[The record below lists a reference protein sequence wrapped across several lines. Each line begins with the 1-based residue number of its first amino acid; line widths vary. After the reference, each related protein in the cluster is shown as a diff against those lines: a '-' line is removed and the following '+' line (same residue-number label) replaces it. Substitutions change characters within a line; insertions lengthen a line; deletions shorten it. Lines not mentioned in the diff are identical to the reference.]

1 MRKAFLILFVM
12 VQIFAMASL
21 LKYVPNNFVTL
32 SYVPDVGKFYND
44 IKSTEIGDSFLNNL
58 GLESMIDSLIRSQA
72 QAYELDADKLYE
84 VKEMLNVAGKNWM
97 AFIIGPFE
105 EADKIKDYIENTGIL
120 PDSTDVQVYV
130 EKLDNNLVFYT
141 RKGNVDVV
149 SILKKEENNVPI
161 WVKNTLKDSKVDM
174 VYYSAEKG
182 VFESYFKVYLKEN
195 VLVEEG
201 IGKYFDE
208 DVKEK
213 LENILQGKKFSL
225 DDVVNGEG
233 FLLVNVKDGKSILD
247 LLQVLGVLDLLK
259 EEGLDVSIAEKFGGK
274 VFVGA
279 DYSEAIENML
289 YSSEESTPPI
299 LTGYVTF
306 NSDPKVILKDKM
318 KSCKEEKDYYL
329 CGDVDIAKVSFK
341 SNKVEFNIPSDLTT
355 TSDINKKVF
364 QKVYKGIENIMVYLD
379 FSKVLNNLFGLDTN
393 SYLIF
398 KVWTEKDE
406 MKSHGELR

>member
-1 MRKAFLILFVM
+1 MRKVFLIFFVM
-12 VQIFAMASL
+12 VQIFTMASL
-21 LKYVPNNFVTL
+21 LKYVPDNFVTL
-32 SYVPDVGKFYND
+32 SYVPDIGKLYND

-72 QAYELDADKLYE
+72 QAYEIDADKLYE
-84 VKEMLNVAGKNWM
+84 VKEVLNVAGKNWM

-141 RKGNVDVV
+141 RKGNVDVI

-247 LLQVLGVLDLLK
+247 LLQVLGILDLLK

-279 DYSEAIENML
+279 DYSEAIEDML
-289 YSSEESTPPI
+289 YSNEESTPPI

-306 NSDPKVILKDKM
+306 NGDPKLILEDKI
-318 KSCKEEKDYYL
+318 KNCKKEKDYYL
-329 CGDVDIAKVSFK
+329 CGDMDIAKVSFK
-341 SNKVEFNIPSDLTT
+341 SNKVEFNFPSDLTT

-379 FSKVLNNLFGLDTN
+379 FSEVLNNLFGLDTN
-393 SYLIF
+393 SYLMF
-398 KVWTEKDE
+398 KVWTEKGE